1 MPRTMRMRM
10 RMGMGMG
17 MGMLMLMLMNTGKGK
32 GTGTGKGKGKGMA
45 HTQGMGRPMQA
56 LTATRTNTALP
67 TKPASRLQPRRSR
80 MCMAPVVAMIMG
92 MTMATGMATDT
103 PNTLLQLMWLASPAL
118 PVGGFS
124 YSEGLEAAVEGG
136 HVSSEALASDWLVDQ
151 LHLSLARAD
160 LPVLAR
166 ACVAWHAH
174 DGERLM
180 ALNDWLRQTR
190 ETAELRAQ
198 AEQMGRSLLDW
209 LRNSAFAGDPRI
221 KTLAALHPAPLWPV
235 AFALA
240 AELANA
246 TPLDA
251 LTAFAWGWAENMAQA
266 AMKAVPLGQA
276 GAQRILSR
284 LAAAIPQACA
294 GALQLPDGERQAA
307 TPMLAILS
315 AQHEVQYSR
324 LFRS

>member
-1 MPRTMRMRM
+1 MRHTTRM
-10 RMGMGMG
+10 GTGMQGMGMQG
-17 MGMLMLMLMNTGKGK
+17 TGLQDK
-32 GTGTGKGKGKGMA
+32 GTITRMPLLAVTGTI
-45 HTQGMGRPMQA
+45 TVPPR
-56 LTATRTNTALP
+56 
-67 TKPASRLQPRRSR
+67 KPASPSPPHHKR
-80 MCMAPVVAMIMG
+80 MCMAQVVATI
-92 MTMATGMATDT
+92 TGMATDT
-103 PNTLLQLMWLASPAL
+103 PSTLLHLMWLASPAL

-124 YSEGLEAAVEGG
+124 YSEGLEAAVESAL
-136 HVSSEALASDWLVDQ
+136 VCTEAQAGDWLIDQ

-166 ACVAWHAH
+166 ACVAWHGH
-174 DGERLM
+174 DKARLID
-180 ALNDWLRQTR
+180 LNDWLRHTR

-209 LRNSAFAGDPRI
+209 LRNSAFAGDLRI
-221 KTLAALHPAPLWPV
+221 KTLASLQPAPLWPV

-240 AELANA
+240 AELSNA

-276 GAQRILSR
+276 GAQRILTR
-284 LAAAIPQACA
+284 LAAAIPAACA
-294 GALQLPDGERQAA
+294 QALQLPDGERQAA